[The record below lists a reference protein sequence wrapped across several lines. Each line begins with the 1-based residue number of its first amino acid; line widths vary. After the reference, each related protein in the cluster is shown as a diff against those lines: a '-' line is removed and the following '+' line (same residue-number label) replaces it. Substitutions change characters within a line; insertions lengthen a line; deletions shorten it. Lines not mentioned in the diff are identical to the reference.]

1 MDKDRVAGSVKT
13 ATGAVKEKA
22 GKALGDRDLETEG
35 KVQKVEGKV
44 QNAVG
49 NAKDA
54 VRDAAKHAERRLRDD
69 E

>member
-1 MDKDRVAGSVKT
+1 MDKDRIAGEVKK

-22 GKALGDRDLETEG
+22 GKALGDRDLEAEG
-35 KVQKVEGKV
+35 KVQKVEGKI

-54 VRDAAKHAERRLRDD
+54 VRDAAKEADKRLHGK
-69 E
+69 